1 MFFVYSYIEW
11 IFMSGESIFTP
22 KQVARVQDAVGTS
35 GPDKIYDYIIGDD
48 DSNVPVAR
56 SVEKKE
62 EKKSD
67 KIEKPQ
73 SEHGELEIQLKK
85 SNYKTGQSIN
95 GTLEVKLKKPLEG
108 ESLVVGVWGQ
118 KSLNLPVD
126 LHNNEKGKSR
136 VYFVSQRAQTLSNK
150 KKFDEKETYEF
161 KLPVVAP
168 VPDIAIEYR
177 WFVGAS
183 LTINEDEE
191 ITDLVEIKVSE

>member
-1 MFFVYSYIEW
+1 
-11 IFMSGESIFTP
+11 MSGESIFTP

-48 DSNVPVAR
+48 DNNVPVAR
-56 SVEKKE
+56 NA
-62 EKKSD
+62 EKKSE
-67 KIEKPQ
+67 KEPEKVEKPK

-85 SNYKTGQSIN
+85 SNFKTGQTIN
-95 GTLEVKLKKPLEG
+95 GTLEVKLKKPIEA

-118 KSLNLPVD
+118 KNLNLPVD

-136 VYFVSQRAQTLSNK
+136 VYFVSQRSQILSEK
-150 KKFDEKETYEF
+150 KKFNEKETFEF
-161 KLPVVAP
+161 KLPVAAP

-183 LTINEDEE
+183 LTIDEDEE
-191 ITDLVEIKVSE
+191 ITDLIEIKVSE